1 MIAILVN
8 LLRLVLLTR
17 LWCILVN
24 VLGTLERN
32 MPSSVV
38 GLECSVNID

>member
-1 MIAILVN
+1 MIALLVN

-24 VLGTLERN
+24 VLGTLEKN
-32 MPSSVV
+32 MHSSVA
-38 GLECSVNID
+38 GLEGSINMS